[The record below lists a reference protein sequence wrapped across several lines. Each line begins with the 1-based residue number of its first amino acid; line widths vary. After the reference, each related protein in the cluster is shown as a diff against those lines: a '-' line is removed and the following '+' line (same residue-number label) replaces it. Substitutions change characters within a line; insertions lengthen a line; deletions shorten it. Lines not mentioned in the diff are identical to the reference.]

1 MVQQLEQ
8 QYDAFMERYRE
19 EHPQAIMPGEEAVP
33 SAEEISE
40 EFEAF
45 LASLDESDSE
55 EIIHTD
61 IDDREDSADDDD
73 RDLGDDI

>member
-1 MVQQLEQ
+1 M
-8 QYDAFMERYRE
+8 
-19 EHPQAIMPGEEAVP
+19 P
-33 SAEEISE
+33 SAEEFSE

-45 LASLDESDSE
+45 LASLDEADSE

-61 IDDREDSADDDD
+61 IDDREDSDDDDD

>member
-1 MVQQLEQ
+1 
-8 QYDAFMERYRE
+8 
-19 EHPQAIMPGEEAVP
+19 P

-45 LASLDESDSE
+45 LASLNEEDSKGF
-55 EIIHTD
+55 IHTD
-61 IDDREDSADDDD
+61 FDDREGSVDD